1 MNFKKYRNL
10 VLSFLYESLDGG
22 ASLDSRVLKEY
33 LERNNFPIVRKR
45 YHKYLTFEGVE
56 DCYTYILKEGTV
68 KASVISN
75 DGREFNL
82 RYIKDLEIVSLIKD
96 EYSQF
101 IDSPYNIR
109 VESEYAE
116 FYRINRVKFWEQIND
131 DPKMQHYVKEYY
143 RYRLLYSMKK
153 MQQMLL
159 NGKLGAVCTQL
170 YELYDLFGVRT
181 KEGLKIDFVITN
193 EEIAKFC
200 GISTASSVSRI
211 LKQLKKNEVI
221 KIVDHK
227 IIIINMDLLEDNIIF

>member
-1 MNFKKYRNL
+1 MDN
-10 VLSFLYESLDGG
+10 
-22 ASLDSRVLKEY
+22 RVLKEY
-33 LERNNFPIVRKR
+33 VEKKRLPIVQKR

-56 DCYTYILKEGTV
+56 DCYTYILRSGVV
-68 KASVISN
+68 KASVITN

-82 RYIKDLEIVSLIKD
+82 RYIRDLEIVSILRD

-109 VESEYAE
+109 VESESAE
-116 FYRINRVKFWEQIND
+116 FYRINRVEFWKDINESSEF
-131 DPKMQHYVKEYY
+131 QRYVKDFY
-143 RYRLLYSMKK
+143 RYRLLYVMKK

-170 YELYDLFGVRT
+170 YDLCDLFGVRT
-181 KEGLKIDFVITN
+181 PDGMMIDFQVTN

-211 LKQLKKNEVI
+211 LKQLKHNGIITI
-221 KIVDHK
+221 KDHR
-227 IIIINMDLLEDNIIF
+227 IIITNMELLEDNIIF

>member
-1 MNFKKYRNL
+1 M
-10 VLSFLYESLDGG
+10 DGG

-181 KEGLKIDFVITN
+181 EEGLVIDFIVTN

-211 LKQLKKNEVI
+211 LKQLKKSGII
-221 KIVDHK
+221 KVKDHR
-227 IIIINMDLLEDNIIF
+227 IIITNMDLLEDNIIF

>member
-181 KEGLKIDFVITN
+181 EEGLVIDFIITN

-211 LKQLKKNEVI
+211 LKQLKKSGII
-221 KIVDHK
+221 KVKDHR
-227 IIIINMDLLEDNIIF
+227 IIITNMELLEDNIIF

>member
-1 MNFKKYRNL
+1 MGGKL
-10 VLSFLYESLDGG
+10 LDN
-22 ASLDSRVLKEY
+22 RVLKEY
-33 LERNNFPIVRKR
+33 VEKKRLPIVQKR

-56 DCYTYILKEGTV
+56 DCYTYILKSGIV

-82 RYIKDLEIVSLIKD
+82 RYITDLEIVSILRD

-109 VESEYAE
+109 VESETAE
-116 FYRINRVKFWEQIND
+116 FYRINRVKFWKDINESSEL
-131 DPKMQHYVKEYY
+131 QRYVKDFY
-143 RYRLLYSMKK
+143 RYRLLYVMKK

-159 NGKLGAVCTQL
+159 NGKFGAVCTQL
-170 YELYDLFGVRT
+170 YDLYDLFGVRT
-181 KEGLKIDFVITN
+181 PDGMMIDFPVTN

-211 LKQLKKNEVI
+211 LKQLKRDDIITIKNHRVFI
-221 KIVDHK
+221 T
-227 IIIINMDLLEDNIIF
+227 NMELLEDNIIL

>member
-1 MNFKKYRNL
+1 MDNRAL
-10 VLSFLYESLDGG
+10 
-22 ASLDSRVLKEY
+22 AEY
-33 LERNNFPIVRKR
+33 VTSKNIPIIRKG

-56 DCYTYILKEGTV
+56 DCYTYILKEGIV

-82 RYIKDLEIVSLIKD
+82 RYVNDLEVVSLIKD

-116 FYRINRVKFWEQIND
+116 FYRVNRVKFWEDINNNPD
-131 DPKMQHYVKEYY
+131 LQHHVKEFY
-143 RYRLLYSMKK
+143 RFRLLSVMKK

-170 YELYDLFGVRT
+170 YELYDMFGVRT
-181 KEGLKIDFVITN
+181 PEGLLIDFPITN

-211 LKQLKKNEVI
+211 LKQLKDKGIITVE
-221 KIVDHK
+221 DHHL
-227 IIIINMDLLEDNIIF
+227 IITNMDLLEDNIIF

>member
-1 MNFKKYRNL
+1 M
-10 VLSFLYESLDGG
+10 
-22 ASLDSRVLKEY
+22 DSRVLKEY
-33 LERNNFPIVRKR
+33 LEKNQFPIVRKR

-82 RYIKDLEIVSLIKD
+82 RYIKDLEIVSLLKD

-109 VESEYAE
+109 IESEYAE
-116 FYRINRVKFWEQIND
+116 FYRINRVKFWEHINE

-170 YELYDLFGVRT
+170 YELYDLFGVRIE
-181 KEGLKIDFVITN
+181 EGMMIDFVITN

-211 LKQLKKNEVI
+211 LKQLKENGIITVK
-221 KIVDHK
+221 DHR
-227 IIIINMDLLEDNIIF
+227 IIITNMDLLEDNIIF

>member
-1 MNFKKYRNL
+1 M
-10 VLSFLYESLDGG
+10 
-22 ASLDSRVLKEY
+22 
-33 LERNNFPIVRKR
+33 
-45 YHKYLTFEGVE
+45 E

-181 KEGLKIDFVITN
+181 EEGLLIDFIITN

-211 LKQLKKNEVI
+211 LKQLKKNEIITV
-221 KIVDHK
+221 KDHR
-227 IIIINMDLLEDNIIF
+227 IIITNMDLLEDNIIF

>member
-181 KEGLKIDFVITN
+181 EEGLVIDFIITN

-211 LKQLKKNEVI
+211 LKQLKKSGII
-221 KIVDHK
+221 KVKDHR
-227 IIIINMDLLEDNIIF
+227 IIITNMDLLEDNIIF

>member
-1 MNFKKYRNL
+1 MDN
-10 VLSFLYESLDGG
+10 
-22 ASLDSRVLKEY
+22 RVLKEY
-33 LERNNFPIVRKR
+33 VKKKRPPIVQKG

-56 DCYTYILKEGTV
+56 DCYAYILKSGVV

-82 RYIKDLEIVSLIKD
+82 RYITDFEIVSILRD

-109 VESEYAE
+109 VESETAE
-116 FYRINRVKFWEQIND
+116 FYRINRVEFWKDVNESSEFQR
-131 DPKMQHYVKEYY
+131 YVKDFY
-143 RYRLLYSMKK
+143 RYRLLYVMKK

-170 YELYDLFGVRT
+170 YDLYDLFGVRT
-181 KEGLKIDFVITN
+181 PDGLMIDFQVTN

-211 LKQLKKNEVI
+211 LKQLKNNGIITI
-221 KIVDHK
+221 KDHR
-227 IIIINMDLLEDNIIF
+227 IFITNMELLEDNIIF